1 MTALHHRSA
10 TQLASLIRRRKVGC
24 LELLDH
30 YLARVDR
37 LNPAINAIVWMDRAG
52 ARKRARQA
60 DAALAKGELWGPL
73 HGLPMTVKEA
83 YDLAG
88 SPSTHGI
95 PAWRDNIA
103 QTDSVVVARLK
114 AAGAVIFGKTN
125 LPYAMADWQSY
136 NDIYGTTRNPW
147 NTDLVPGGSSGGS
160 AAALAAGLTGAEA
173 GSDIGSSI
181 RNPAHYTGTF
191 GLKPTWGI
199 VSQRGHAPPQWLHQ
213 PDVAVVGPM
222 TRSAAD
228 LQLLLDVMAGPD
240 PIDAGAWQLALAKPR
255 LKSLKGLRIALKLG
269 DPNVAVERE
278 YADVLQTLADRLAQA
293 GAKVSDRAAPQVDL
307 TRQHDLYLTLYRAA
321 LSAGTETDIANW
333 RAALGT
339 PLGRTN
345 ARMLRGMLEGNTLSH
360 RQWLQL
366 ANERMHLRQR
376 WAEFFEE
383 LGHPAVPGRGRAGL
397 AARPCRRALD
407 AQDHRQRQAR
417 AGDRPAVL
425 VGHFGRGAAA
435 VHRRPGRLHEERV
448 AAGLSGHRRPRPGPH
463 GAAVQPAGGTRVR
476 RLRRAAGLRVAR
488 LRACG

>member
-1 MTALHHRSA
+1 MTALHHQPA
-10 TQLASLIRRRKVGC
+10 TRLAALIRARKIGC

-37 LNPAINAIVWMDRAG
+37 LNPAINAIVWLDRAG

-60 DAALAKGELWGPL
+60 DAALAKGELWGLL

-88 SPSTHGI
+88 SPSTHGV

-103 QTDSVVVARLK
+103 ASDSVVVARLK

-255 LKSLKGLRIALKLG
+255 LQSLKDLRIALKLG

-293 GAKVSDRAAPQVDL
+293 GAKVSDKAAPRVDL
-307 TRQHDLYLTLYRAA
+307 TRQHDLYLALYRAA
-321 LSAGTETDIANW
+321 LSGGTETDIANW
-333 RAALGT
+333 RKALNT
-339 PLGRTN
+339 PLGKTN
-345 ARMLRGMLEGNTLSH
+345 ERMLRGMLEGNTLSH

-376 WAEFFEE
+376 WAEFFEGWDI
-383 LGHPAVPGRGRAGL
+383 LLCP
-397 AARPCRRALD
+397 
-407 AQDHRQRQAR
+407 
-417 AGDRPAVL
+417 
-425 VGHFGRGAAA
+425 AAA
-435 VHRRPGRLHEERV
+435 GPAWPHDHAGERWMRKIIV
-448 AAGLSGHRRPRPGPH
+448 NGQPVPVTDQLFWSGLSGVVLLPSTVG
-463 GAAVQPAGGTRVR
+463 PAGFTKSGLPLGYQAIAGHGQDRTALLFS
-476 RLRRAAGLRVAR
+476 RLVERE
-488 LRACG
+488 CGGFVVPPGYE

>member
-1 MTALHHRSA
+1 MTALHHRPA
-10 TQLASLIRRRKVGC
+10 TQLAALIRRRKIGC

-37 LNPAINAIVWMDRAG
+37 FNPAINAIVWMDRAG
-52 ARKRARQA
+52 ARRRARRA
-60 DAALAKGELWGPL
+60 DAALAKGEIWGPL

-103 QTDSVVVARLK
+103 ATDSVVVARLK
-114 AAGAVIFGKTN
+114 TAGAVIFGKTN

-147 NTDLVPGGSSGGS
+147 NTELVPGGSSGGS
-160 AAALAAGLTGAEA
+160 AAALAAGLCAAEA

-222 TRSAAD
+222 ARSAVD
-228 LQLLLDVMAGPD
+228 LKLLLDVMAGPD
-240 PIDAGAWQLALAKPR
+240 PIDAGAWQLALARPR

-269 DPNVAVERE
+269 DPNVTVERE
-278 YADVLQTLADRLAQA
+278 YADVLQALAERLAKA
-293 GAKVSDRAAPQVDL
+293 GAKVSDRAVPQVDL
-307 TRQHDLYLTLYRAA
+307 TRQHDLYLRLYRAA
-321 LSAGTETDIANW
+321 LSAGTEADIAQW
-333 RAALGT
+333 RAALDT
-339 PLGRTN
+339 PLGRSN
-345 ARMLRGMLEGNTLSH
+345 ERMLRGMLEGNTLSH

-366 ANERMHLRQR
+366 ANERAHLRQR
-376 WAEFFEE
+376 WAEFFDSWDI
-383 LGHPAVPGRGRAGL
+383 LLCPAAAGPAWPHDHAGERWMRKIIVNGKPVPVTDQLFWSGISGVVLLPSTVGPAGL
-397 AARPCRRALD
+397 TKSGLPLGYQAIAGHGQDRTALLFS
-407 AQDHRQRQAR
+407 R
-417 AGDRPAVL
+417 L
-425 VGHFGRGAAA
+425 VERECGGFVAP
-435 VHRRPGRLHEERV
+435 PGYE
-448 AAGLSGHRRPRPGPH
+448 
-463 GAAVQPAGGTRVR
+463 
-476 RLRRAAGLRVAR
+476 
-488 LRACG
+488 